1 MTMENALPLRQADAL
16 SERRIRSAVTNG
28 SRLFVQGQDN
38 SAWARRYRDLI
49 ANHCSDMGGRAMLSE
64 AQVSLVRRASA
75 LELEL
80 EQMEGRLSQGED
92 VDLDKFGR
100 AASHLRRLLETLGI
114 GRKARDVTPSLE
126 AYTASRLE
134 AAE

>member
-1 MTMENALPLRQADAL
+1 
-16 SERRIRSAVTNG
+16 
-28 SRLFVQGQDN
+28 
-38 SAWARRYRDLI
+38 
-49 ANHCSDMGGRAMLSE
+49 MGGRSMLSE
-64 AQVSLVRRASA
+64 AQISLVRRASA

-80 EQMEGRLSQGED
+80 EQMEGRLSEGQE

-114 GRKARDVTPSLE
+114 ERKAKDITPSLE
-126 AYTASRLE
+126 AYSKQLE